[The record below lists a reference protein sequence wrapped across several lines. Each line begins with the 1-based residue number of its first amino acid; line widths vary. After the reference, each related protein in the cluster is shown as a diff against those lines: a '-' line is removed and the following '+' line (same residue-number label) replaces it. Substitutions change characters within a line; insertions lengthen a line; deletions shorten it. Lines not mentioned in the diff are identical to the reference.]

1 MLEFRPKLLVHDY
14 IQRMMVW
21 LLFVE
26 PASPAIGSGGWFSH
40 RALPQ
45 GVAYENH

>member
-26 PASPAIGSGGWFSH
+26 PASPAIGSEGWFSH